1 MRFLFVTGGSPAT
14 AYAITPLATA
24 ARNAGHEVLV
34 ASNQETMA
42 AIAGAGLPGVCV
54 SSVPI
59 RHHITHDRQG
69 VPLVRSD
76 DPEEQVRSIGDA
88 FGRMAA
94 AYQEPLFA
102 LARDWR
108 PDVVVGGTLTF
119 SAPVLAARLGVPH
132 VRHAWDSGEPVAVD
146 VAAEREMR
154 PELEAL
160 GLDGIPASQL
170 LIDVCPPSVR
180 PSEGAWDAVSMRW
193 IPCNLQPPLE
203 PWMYTKSGR
212 RRVAVTAG
220 TKTAPGYFFDYLV
233 ELVAKLKGLDAEI
246 LVSAPEAVAAEL
258 GEATGMHV
266 GWLPFD
272 VVARTCDLLVHHAG
286 GGTAL
291 TGMAYGVPQLLIPNM
306 PKLVPPSER
315 LADYGAARMILPGDD
330 TPAAV
335 TSAAQDLLTTAS
347 YGERARSLAE
357 EVAGMPSP
365 AEVVH
370 LVENIR

>member
-1 MRFLFVTGGSPAT
+1 MRILFVTGGSPAT
-14 AYAITPLATA
+14 VYAITPLATA

-54 SSVPI
+54 STVPI
-59 RHHITHDRQG
+59 RHHITHDRSG
-69 VPLVRSD
+69 APVDKSD
-76 DPEEQVRSIGDA
+76 DPERQMRSIGHA

-94 AYQEPLFA
+94 LYQEPLLE
-102 LARDWR
+102 LARAWR
-108 PDVVVGGTLTF
+108 PEVVVGGTLTF
-119 SAPVLAARLGVPH
+119 SAPVLASQLGVPH
-132 VRHAWDSGEPVAVD
+132 VRHAWDSGEPAVVD
-146 VAAEREMR
+146 VAAELEMR

-160 GLDGIPASQL
+160 GLDGIPASDL

-180 PSEGAWDAVSMRW
+180 PDDAWDAASMRW

-203 PWMYTKSGR
+203 PWMYSR
-212 RRVAVTAG
+212 NEAPRVAVTAG

-246 LVSAPEAVAAEL
+246 LVSAPTAVASEL
-258 GEATGMHV
+258 REVTGMRV

-306 PKLVPPSER
+306 PKLVAPSER
-315 LADYGAARMILPGDD
+315 LAAYGAARMILPGDD
-330 TPAAV
+330 TPDAVAGAA
-335 TSAAQDLLTTAS
+335 SDLLTAPS
-347 YGERARSLAE
+347 YRERARSLAK
-357 EVAGMPSP
+357 EVAGMPLP
-365 AEVVH
+365 AEVLD
-370 LVENIR
+370 LVEKLV

>member
-1 MRFLFVTGGSPAT
+1 LRILFVTGGSPAT
-14 AYAITPLATA
+14 VFAITPLATA

-34 ASNQETMA
+34 ASNRETMA

-54 SSVPI
+54 SEVPI
-59 RHHITHDRQG
+59 RHLITHDRSG
-69 VPLVRSD
+69 APVEKSD
-76 DPEEQVRSIGDA
+76 DPEQQMRSIGHA

-94 AYQEPLFA
+94 LYQEPLFEM
-102 LARDWR
+102 ARAWR

-132 VRHAWDSGEPVAVD
+132 VRQAWDSGEPAAVD
-146 VAAEREMR
+146 VTAELEMR
-154 PELEAL
+154 PELDAL
-160 GLDGIPASQL
+160 GLAGIPASDL
-170 LIDVCPPSVR
+170 MIDVCPPSVR
-180 PSEGAWDAVSMRW
+180 PADAWDAAPMRW

-203 PWMYTKSGR
+203 PWMYTKGEAP
-212 RRVAVTAG
+212 RVAVTAG

-246 LVSAPEAVAAEL
+246 LVSAPTAVAGEL
-258 GEATGMHV
+258 GEATGMRV

-306 PKLVPPSER
+306 PKLVAPSQR

-330 TPAAV
+330 TPDAV
-335 TSAAQDLLTTAS
+335 ASAAGELLTTPS
-347 YGERARSLAE
+347 YRERARSLAG
-357 EVAGMPSP
+357 EVAAMPSP
-365 AEVVH
+365 AEVVG
-370 LVENIR
+370 LVEGLV